1 MDTTGKD
8 MSQKS
13 REQIHNDA
21 ARIVGG
27 RGDEFDIEQALP
39 DSVIADIGNQGWLGA
54 VIPEAF
60 GGSALDN
67 YSLGHVCESLA
78 GESGSLL
85 SLMTVHTMVSF
96 AIARW
101 GSARQRDQW
110 LGNMAT
116 GKVIGAFALTEVD
129 AGSDA
134 KSASSTLVRE
144 GDELILDGSKKWISL
159 GQKAGLFLVA
169 AKLDNRLVSVLVPR
183 NTPGF
188 EVRPMGDLYG
198 FRAAM
203 LGELQ
208 FSGCRLP
215 LENLVGNVDFG
226 LSQIVGSVL
235 DQGRYCIAWG
245 AVGLAQCCLDASLT
259 YAKTRRQFDQ
269 PLGGHQLIQEVITNM
284 MVETKASRLM
294 CMDAAALRTS
304 GDSNMLLATVMAKYS
319 AGNAAERI
327 AGDAVQ
333 LHGANGFS
341 INYPVQR
348 CLRDAK
354 VLNIIEGST
363 QMQQILIARHGL
375 RKRA

>member
-1 MDTTGKD
+1 MDTTGID
-8 MSQKS
+8 MHHQS
-13 REQIHNDA
+13 REQFHNEA

-27 RGDEFDIEQALP
+27 RGDEFDIKQTLP
-39 DSVIADIGNQGWLGA
+39 DSVITDIGKLGWLGA
-54 VIPEAF
+54 AIPEEF
-60 GGSALDN
+60 GGTAFDS
-67 YSLGHVCESLA
+67 YSLGHVCEALA
-78 GESGSLL
+78 RQSGSLL

-101 GSARQRDQW
+101 GSAPQRDRW
-110 LGNMAT
+110 LGRMAK
-116 GKVIGAFALTEVD
+116 GEIIGAFALTEPE

-134 KSASSTLVRE
+134 KSASSQLVRE
-144 GDELILDGSKKWISL
+144 GNELILDGSKKWISL

-169 AKLDNRLVSVLVPR
+169 AKLDDHLVSVLVPR
-183 NTPGF
+183 DTPGF

-245 AVGLAQCCLDASLT
+245 AVGLAQCCLDASLA
-259 YAKTRRQFDQ
+259 YAQTRRQFDCA
-269 PLGGHQLIQEVITNM
+269 LGEHQLVQEMITNM
-284 MVETKASRLM
+284 MAETKASRLM

-304 GDSNMLLATVMAKYS
+304 GNSDMLLATVMAKYF

-363 QMQQILIARHGL
+363 QMQQVLIARHGL
-375 RKRA
+375 RKRV